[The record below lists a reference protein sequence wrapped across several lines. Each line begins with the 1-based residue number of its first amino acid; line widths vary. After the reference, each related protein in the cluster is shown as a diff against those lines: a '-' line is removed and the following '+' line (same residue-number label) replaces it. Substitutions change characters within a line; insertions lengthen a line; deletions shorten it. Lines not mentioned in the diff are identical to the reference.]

1 MGPYRSCGRA
11 GAALRPGLLP
21 ACAASCRPCRGV
33 ARCAAG
39 QRRGPQSG
47 NVAPPATRWVSTM
60 WSLLIVWVRVFTRSS
75 RCSTRARNAVVGID
89 LSAIES
95 VGGDAD
101 RHRVGVVTFA
111 AVSSREQ
118 PHPCRELGGDIDDI
132 NAVAAKPSGQRPPKA
147 GRTFDRPSVHY
158 GFGRWVSG
166 GGCQCVVGAC

>member
-1 MGPYRSCGRA
+1 M
-11 GAALRPGLLP
+11 
-21 ACAASCRPCRGV
+21 
-33 ARCAAG
+33 
-39 QRRGPQSG
+39 
-47 NVAPPATRWVSTM
+47 
-60 WSLLIVWVRVFTRSS
+60 
-75 RCSTRARNAVVGID
+75 
-89 LSAIES
+89 
-95 VGGDAD
+95 GGDAD